1 MHCEISIRTAKN
13 KKYFLLSYHA
23 YIYTLKSKKFRLTTE
38 ALYKQLN
45 YVDHTR
51 RKRQDYANLV
61 YNQPELIPKLLT
73 ILFWVDDKTSC
84 KAAWVFEFVCKKKL
98 DLVVLHLDYF
108 TSKIN
113 RVHLDSA
120 VRPVAKICEM
130 LVKAYYSSGNQ
141 NVKTAVLPI
150 HKERIIE
157 ACFDW
162 LINNHKTAPKAYSMN
177 TLYLLGTDY
186 DWVHPELKIIIERD
200 YTLQSSGFKARA
212 RQILLKL
219 KE

>member
-1 MHCEISIRTAKN
+1 M
-13 KKYFLLSYHA
+13 
-23 YIYTLKSKKFRLTTE
+23 TTE
-38 ALYKQLN
+38 ALYNQLN

-51 RKRQDYANLV
+51 EKRQHYANLV

-98 DLVVLHLDYF
+98 DLVFLHLDYF

-200 YTLQSSGFKARA
+200 YALQSSGFKARA

-219 KE
+219 KK